1 MNVMRLCGFV
11 GGAVVAFVVSGASM
25 LWIPGTPHRR
35 LLEQMHVLDSY
46 RSTPEAPEAGL
57 AFDEFLRIGTQS
69 EVFEATVLSAIAG
82 VTVAVAARLGGPLR
96 IWEALFVAAGF
107 TLIRMVRLSEFVP
120 DAMSLLGTAV
130 FGCHGVGCRASP
142 CWIKSSGQTV
152 PEQE

>member
-1 MNVMRLCGFV
+1 
-11 GGAVVAFVVSGASM
+11 
-25 LWIPGTPHRR
+25 
-35 LLEQMHVLDSY
+35 MHVLDSY

-96 IWEALFVAAGF
+96 IWEVLFVAAGF

-130 FGCHGVGCRASP
+130 FGCTVWVAERRRAGSKAVARPFPSRSRRSVP
-142 CWIKSSGQTV
+142 CHQWL
-152 PEQE
+152 ERLFR